1 MDNFAFH
8 KESYAFE
15 IERKDKLN
23 GSLSFPVGVVALLA
37 GAISVM
43 AKAITLPPSLGQEI
57 SIVFLAISGICL
69 VIACYY
75 LIRTYW
81 GHPYK
86 YMPYADELRGY
97 RNKLYKY
104 YIRTGQTEASAS
116 ATADKELAEYVVD
129 QYSADASFNAATNNA
144 KSAILFKANAFI
156 IAALVFV
163 VLNVPS
169 YLYHQAT
176 APAAVYRVQLTPEV
190 HAMTTESTQEPPKQ
204 PERAPSPPPT
214 QQSKPEP
221 PPSRLIKE
229 HVEKPERK

>member
-8 KESYAFE
+8 KESYVFE

-23 GSLSFPVGVVALLA
+23 GSLSFPVGVVALLS
-37 GAISVM
+37 GAVSVM
-43 AKAITLPPSLGQEI
+43 AKAVSIPPTSSQKLI
-57 SIVFLAISGICL
+57 IVFLSISGVCL

-75 LIRTYW
+75 LVRTYW

-86 YMPYADELRGY
+86 YMPYPDELRAY
-97 RNKLYKY
+97 RNKLYHY
-104 YIRTGQTEASAS
+104 YISAGETASSAS
-116 ATADKELAEYVVD
+116 SKADEELSDYVID
-129 QYSADASFNAATNNA
+129 QYAADTSFNAATNNA

-156 IAALVFV
+156 IAALIFV
-163 VLNVPS
+163 VLNVPP
-169 YLYHQAT
+169 YLYHRAT
-176 APAAVYRVQLTPEV
+176 APETVYKIQLTPEV
-190 HAMTTESTQEPPKQ
+190 HVMANESQQDPKQ
-204 PERAPSPPPT
+204 PEHAPAPPPS

>member
-1 MDNFAFH
+1 
-8 KESYAFE
+8 
-15 IERKDKLN
+15 
-23 GSLSFPVGVVALLA
+23 
-37 GAISVM
+37 
-43 AKAITLPPSLGQEI
+43 
-57 SIVFLAISGICL
+57 
-69 VIACYY
+69 
-75 LIRTYW
+75 
-81 GHPYK
+81 
-86 YMPYADELRGY
+86 MPYADELRGY